1 MTPSKGLQPKGEM
14 CPLLVTFFFPDFSCM
29 HGRICVNGRFAP
41 ADNLSGTKFGV
52 STVYFLPLPFKLY
65 QISFHVDR
73 KSCPIYC

>member
-1 MTPSKGLQPKGEM
+1 MKGEM
-14 CPLLVTFFFPDFSCM
+14 CPLLVTFFFFFSDFSCM